1 MNSEVEGESTAAE
14 RGGGV
19 VVNGIHTLVML
30 TNLETERISLFNK
43 IPHALSY
50 TRPFLRTAHSL
61 RLKIIVSRDPPA
73 PPFFV

>member
-1 MNSEVEGESTAAE
+1 MDINSEVEGESTAAE
-14 RGGGV
+14 RGGV

-43 IPHALSY
+43 IPHA
-50 TRPFLRTAHSL
+50 RQ
-61 RLKIIVSRDPPA
+61 LKSTFIHKTLPPA